1 MSTLKIEQGSTL
13 PAFPGFV
20 SGVDHEGGVQ
30 TNPIVAI
37 RIAPAEG
44 RCRDVLNNLNVRTIR
59 IGVMPDIGI
68 RPGDDVLVP
77 ASTIRRVQAI
87 ELKDRND
94 PTGQNRVPM
103 YKQDA
108 QGQPVKDA
116 TGALI
121 PWLSINVALKAPLQV
136 SQSRVRADQIRH
148 EIDDSAL
155 AAANSAW

>member
-1 MSTLKIEQGSTL
+1 M

-20 SGVDHEGGVQ
+20 SGVDHEGGVA

-37 RIAPAEG
+37 RVAPAEG
-44 RCRDVLNNLNVRTIR
+44 RCRDVLNALNVRTIR
-59 IGVMPDIGI
+59 IGVMPDTGI

-77 ASTIRRVQAI
+77 ASTIRRVQEI
-87 ELKDRND
+87 ELRDRND
-94 PTGQNRVPM
+94 PTGVNRVKM

-108 QGQPVKDA
+108 QGQPVTDA
-116 TGALI
+116 TGAMI
-121 PWLSINVALKAPLQV
+121 PWLSVNVALKAPLQV

-155 AAANSAW
+155 AAATAAW